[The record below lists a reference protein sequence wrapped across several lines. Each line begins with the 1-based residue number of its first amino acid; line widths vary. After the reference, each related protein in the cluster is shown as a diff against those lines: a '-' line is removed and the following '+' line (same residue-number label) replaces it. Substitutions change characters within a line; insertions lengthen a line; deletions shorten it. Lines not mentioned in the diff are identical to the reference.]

1 MLDMFL
7 DSLLQDLRHG
17 ARLLVRNPGFTL
29 VAVLALALGIG
40 VNTAVFTAYQA
51 MIRRPL
57 DARRPKELVNL
68 ALVRPSGLAQFMFS
82 YPDYEAYRDSARSF
96 SGLIAFSLDRMTVS
110 QAGDVVS
117 QRASVAES
125 SLGRLGLL
133 SSGTVNAEFGS
144 TFVVSENYFNVLG
157 VEAIRGRTFET
168 MAAGE
173 AVRSP
178 SVLISEN
185 YWQKRFNGDPAMLGK
200 TIRLNGVPVAVIGIT
215 PHNFMGTGAAV
226 PDFWLPM
233 PLAPL
238 VHGDPNWLR
247 NRENLK
253 LRLFG
258 RLAPGVA
265 ARRAQ
270 AEMTILAERMRAL
283 HDPRSE
289 SARPA
294 TALAWEGSP
303 FPLPLNM
310 YRGVQL
316 AILLVMAAAAM
327 VLVVACANVG
337 SLQLARSRARL
348 SELHTR
354 LSIGATR
361 QRLIRQLLTESAVLG
376 AVAAIV
382 ALLVTWGLLKVAV
395 TKLADALPP
404 EYGTLVFDVTPDL
417 AIFSYVLMIS
427 LAASVLFGLTP
438 AVESSRSALAESARG
453 STSPAR
459 SRRIQDVFVAAQVAL
474 ALVLLIAG
482 SMLTHSSMNALRMD
496 PGYDSQHLL
505 SVDYGFPIAAQYTP
519 DRKAA
524 LVRDM
529 RERLASLPGVSG
541 IANGRAPNDSPFQ
554 TAAVSLDAGAR
565 MPDSTQTVLHYGFVQ
580 ANYFE
585 TVGIPLVLGR
595 GFQADRGPS
604 DLSVVVSQSAARL
617 LWPGESPVGRTLRLG
632 PLDERTHDSRE
643 LIADGPAYQV
653 IGVARDIRGVEF
665 DGSNSKQVYLR
676 LPDDRL
682 QDYPILVRSIGDPT
696 RLVKAIDPV
705 LASIDRDLLAT
716 TSTLDEMLHRSAPFI
731 VSSLSAVVSVTIGL
745 FGLLLASM
753 GIHGTVS
760 YLVARRTREVG
771 IRMALG
777 AQKRDVLT
785 LMLREGTRP
794 VVIGLAA
801 GMVLAV
807 GASYLLR
814 RVLYAVSTVDGVSF
828 LGVPALFFG
837 IALIAAFAPARRAT
851 SVDPGVAL
859 RYE

>member
-1 MLDMFL
+1 MLDVLL
-7 DSLLQDLRHG
+7 DGFVQDLRHG
-17 ARLLVRNPGFTL
+17 ARLLVQNAGFTL

-51 MIRRPL
+51 MILRPL
-57 DARRPKELVNL
+57 DARHPKELVNL

-82 YPDYEAYRDSARSF
+82 YPDYEEYRDSARAF
-96 SGLIAFSLDRMTVS
+96 GGLVAFRLDRLTVS
-110 QAGDVVS
+110 EAGDVIS
-117 QRASVAES
+117 QRAAVAET
-125 SLGRLGLL
+125 SLGKLGLL
-133 SSGTVNAEFGS
+133 SSGTANAEFAS
-144 TFVVSENYFNVLG
+144 TFVVSENYFAVLG
-157 VEAIRGRTFET
+157 VQAIRGLTFET

-173 AVRSP
+173 VVTSP

-185 YWQKRFNGDPAMLGK
+185 YWQKRFNRNPAMLGK
-200 TIRLNGVPVAVIGIT
+200 TIRLNGVPVAVVGIT
-215 PHNFMGTGAAV
+215 PHNFMGTGVAV
-226 PDFWLPM
+226 PDFWLPIS
-233 PLAPL
+233 LAPL

-247 NRENLK
+247 NRENLT

-258 RLAPGVA
+258 RLAPDVTA
-265 ARRAQ
+265 ARAQ
-270 AEMTILAERMRAL
+270 AEMTVLADRVRAL
-283 HDPRSE
+283 HDPESE

-310 YRGVQL
+310 YRGVPL

-361 QRLIRQLLTESAVLG
+361 VRLIRQLLTESAVLG
-376 AVAAIV
+376 AVAAVV
-382 ALLVTWGLLKVAV
+382 ALLVTWGLLKIAV

-404 EYGTLVFDVTPDL
+404 EYGTLIFDVTPDL
-417 AIFSYVLMIS
+417 AIFTYVLLMS
-427 LAASVLFGLTP
+427 LAASILFGLTP
-438 AVESSRSALAESARG
+438 ALESSRTALAESARG
-453 STSPAR
+453 STSPVR

-482 SMLTHSSMNALRMD
+482 GMLTRSSINALRLD
-496 PGYDSQHLL
+496 PGYDSRHLVSL
-505 SVDYGFPIAAQYTP
+505 DYDFPKAAPYTAE
-519 DRKAA
+519 RKAA
-524 LVRDM
+524 LVREM

-541 IANGRAPNDSPFQ
+541 ITNARPPNESLFQ
-554 TAAVSLDAGAR
+554 TAAVSFDAHGR
-565 MPDSTQTVLHYGFVQ
+565 VLDSTQTAVHYGFVQ

-585 TVGIPLVLGR
+585 IAGIPIVLGR
-595 GFQADRGPS
+595 GFQTDRGPS
-604 DLSVVVSQSAARL
+604 EPSVVVSESAARL
-617 LWPGESPVGRTLRLG
+617 LWPGESPIGRTLRLG
-632 PLDERTHDSRE
+632 PLDERAHDPRA
-643 LIADGPAYQV
+643 LVADGHAYQV
-653 IGVARDIRGVEF
+653 IAVARDIRGVEF
-665 DGSNSKQVYLR
+665 DGSNSKQVYLQ

-682 QDYPILVRSIGDPT
+682 QDYPILVRANGDPT
-696 RLVKAIDPV
+696 RLIKAIDPL
-705 LASIDRDLLAT
+705 LASIDRELLAT
-716 TSTLDEMLHRSAPFI
+716 TSTLDDMLHRSAPFI
-731 VSSLSAVVSVTIGL
+731 VSSLSAIVSVTIGL

-760 YLVARRTREVG
+760 YLVALRTREVG

-777 AQKRDVLT
+777 AQKRDVLA
-785 LMLREGTRP
+785 LMLRESTRP
-794 VVIGLAA
+794 VVKGLIV

-814 RVLYAVSTVDGVSF
+814 RVLYAVSTVDAISF
-828 LGVPALFFG
+828 LGVSALFFG
-837 IALIAAFAPARRAT
+837 IALIAAFSPARRAA
-851 SVDPGVAL
+851 SVDPSVAL